1 MFTLY
6 TDGACSGNPG
16 PGGYGYILKN
26 DFKTI
31 ATGSQGY
38 IKTTNNRMELRGVI
52 AGLEAAPTDSPV
64 TVITDSEYIVNAF
77 TKKWIDNWQ
86 ARGWRNAQKK
96 PVANRDLW
104 ELLLPLVHQH
114 KVKFS
119 WIRGHNGHDENEQ
132 CDVLAVAASL
142 STNLLVDSPDMGQS
156 LF

>member
-1 MFTLY
+1 
-6 TDGACSGNPG
+6 
-16 PGGYGYILKN
+16 
-26 DFKTI
+26 
-31 ATGSQGY
+31 
-38 IKTTNNRMELRGVI
+38 V
-52 AGLEAAPTDSPV
+52 V
-64 TVITDSEYIVNAF
+64 TDSEYIVNAF

-104 ELLLPLVHQH
+104 ELLLPLVQQH

-132 CDVLAVAASL
+132 CDALAVAASL